1 MDLTILDIVYKLGR
15 SNSVVP
21 FSSVPPQLYNDF
33 VHFMTGRAFTKRN
46 GEFVAYPSDFKD
58 WLRKLS
64 TIGIS
69 HE

>member
-15 SNSVVP
+15 SNSLVP

-33 VHFMTGRAFTKRN
+33 MKFMTGRTFTKRD
-46 GEFVAYPSDFKD
+46 GQFVAYSSDFKD

-64 TIGIS
+64 TVGIS
-69 HE
+69 YE